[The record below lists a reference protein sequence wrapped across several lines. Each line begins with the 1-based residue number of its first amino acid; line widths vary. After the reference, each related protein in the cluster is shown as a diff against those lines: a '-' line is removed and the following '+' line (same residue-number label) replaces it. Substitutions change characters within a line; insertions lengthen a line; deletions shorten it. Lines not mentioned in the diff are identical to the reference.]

1 MGILF
6 KDEEERSLRLKA
18 FAFMAIGIIVILFEE
33 LTDGFISEYFAA
45 YDERARGCRTG
56 QELYT
61 ECEHVEPIMSL
72 KIATLLISGFVL
84 WCTGFYYGIKADKY
98 RKEFI
103 EIEKELEALRGTKES
118 NLQSKMF
125 SDTILLVLGV
135 SMVTSGVFFL
145 PLGLAGA
152 ALLFY
157 YLWKEG
163 PVMIDRAQYQSK
175 ILEKEKK
182 RPSLQFTPKSIL
194 VDIECPGC
202 NAQMKVPE
210 LNKIQE
216 VTCRECGLSGE
227 IEI

>member
-1 MGILF
+1 MAL
-6 KDEEERSLRLKA
+6 SLKA
-18 FAFMAIGIIVILFEE
+18 VFFMTLGIIVILFEE
-33 LTDGFISEYFAA
+33 YTEGFVSGYLAVIE
-45 YDERARGCRTG
+45 DTGTCRTG
-56 QELYT
+56 SGFAS
-61 ECEHVEPIMSL
+61 ECKPVPLMSL
-72 KIATLLISGFVL
+72 KIAALLSSGFVL
-84 WCTGFYYGIKADKY
+84 WCIGIYYGNEANNY

-103 EIEKELEALRGTKES
+103 KIEKELEALRGTKES
-118 NLQSKMF
+118 DLQSKMF